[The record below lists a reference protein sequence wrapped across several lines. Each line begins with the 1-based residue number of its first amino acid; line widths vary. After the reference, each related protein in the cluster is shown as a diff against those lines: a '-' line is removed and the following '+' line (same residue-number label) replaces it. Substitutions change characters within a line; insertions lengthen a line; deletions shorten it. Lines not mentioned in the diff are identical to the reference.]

1 MYVFCFSL
9 SMLPFAIVE
18 FINGGGLAV
27 IPTKWFI
34 GPEEDECYW
43 PPARM
48 NMAKAV
54 IEQQDPHT
62 DWATYKLTVKR
73 KIATY
78 EIARTKLVEYEQNTD
93 VPTESDSAENMG
105 RGKRRKRRVILS
117 SEDEDDDDNWSG
129 SPIRPTPPSTLSA
142 PVPSTLRSV
151 PTPPLAPS
159 TLRSVL
165 TPPPAPST
173 LRSVPTP
180 PPAPSTLRSVP
191 TPPLAP
197 STLRSVLTPPPAPS
211 TLRSVPTPPP
221 APSTLRSVP
230 TPPRPPFNLRSSPP
244 LPPSAR
250 PTLPPPLGNLSL
262 PDVSTHHH
270 VTMSPETPQR
280 QIRDIM
286 FVRIL
291 TLLEEMKETQK
302 IQGRM
307 LQMLV
312 QQRDNIR
319 TTVSSTPEGFP
330 LKTVRDVE
338 IMEEKLANPNF
349 MSELVAAVTDIG
361 GATVDEA
368 TRRMMTFLL
377 DHGLSRQYNFVGRN
391 GKREFKALKLY
402 EVIYGGLK
410 KNAMTSQIT
419 RKDAEKAVSKWL
431 IGARDRGGI
440 DRPDSQPLNKDFR
453 LRVHQ
458 FFSKCFS

>member
-1 MYVFCFSL
+1 
-9 SMLPFAIVE
+9 MLPFAIVE
-18 FINGGGLAV
+18 FINSGGLAV

-73 KIATY
+73 KVATY

-93 VPTESDSAENMG
+93 VPTESDSTENMG
-105 RGKRRKRRVILS
+105 RGKRKKRRVILYS
-117 SEDEDDDDNWSG
+117 DDEDDVNWSG
-129 SPIRPTPPSTLSA
+129 SQIRPTP
-142 PVPSTLRSV
+142 
-151 PTPPLAPS
+151 PS

-165 TPPPAPST
+165 TPPPP
-173 LRSVPTP
+173 
-180 PPAPSTLRSVP
+180 
-191 TPPLAP
+191 P
-197 STLRSVLTPPPAPS
+197 STLRSVLTPPPPPS
-211 TLRSVPTPPP
+211 TLRSVLTPPP
-221 APSTLRSVP
+221 PPSTLRSVL
-230 TPPRPPFNLRSSPP
+230 TPPPPPSTLRSVLTPPPPPSTLSSSPS
-244 LPPSAR
+244 SAR
-250 PTLPPPLGNLSL
+250 PTLPPPLGNLRW

-270 VTMSPETPQR
+270 VTMSPETSQR
-280 QIRDIM
+280 QIRGNM

-291 TLLEEMKETQK
+291 TLIEEMKETQK

-307 LQMLV
+307 LQTLL
-312 QQRDNIR
+312 QQRGNIG
-319 TTVSSTPEGFP
+319 TTFSSTPEGFP

-361 GATVDEA
+361 GGTVDEA
-368 TRRMMTFLL
+368 TKRMMTFLL

-431 IGARDRGGI
+431 IGARDRGGN
-440 DRPDSQPLNKDFR
+440 RQARQSTPQQGLQASGSFEVERN
-453 LRVHQ
+453 
-458 FFSKCFS
+458 

>member
-1 MYVFCFSL
+1 
-9 SMLPFAIVE
+9 MLPFAIVE
-18 FINGGGLAV
+18 FINSGGLAV

-73 KIATY
+73 KVATY

-93 VPTESDSAENMG
+93 VPTESDSTENMG
-105 RGKRRKRRVILS
+105 RGKRKKRRVILS
-117 SEDEDDDDNWSG
+117 SDDEDDVNWSG
-129 SPIRPTPPSTLSA
+129 SQIRPTP
-142 PVPSTLRSV
+142 
-151 PTPPLAPS
+151 PS

-165 TPPPAPST
+165 TPPPP
-173 LRSVPTP
+173 
-180 PPAPSTLRSVP
+180 
-191 TPPLAP
+191 P
-197 STLRSVLTPPPAPS
+197 STLRSVLTPPPPPS
-211 TLRSVPTPPP
+211 TLS
-221 APSTLRSVP
+221 
-230 TPPRPPFNLRSSPP
+230 SSPS
-244 LPPSAR
+244 SAR
-250 PTLPPPLGNLSL
+250 PTLPPPLGNLRW

-270 VTMSPETPQR
+270 VTMSPETSQR
-280 QIRDIM
+280 QIRGNM

-291 TLLEEMKETQK
+291 TLIEEMKETQK

-307 LQMLV
+307 LQTLL
-312 QQRDNIR
+312 QQRGNIG
-319 TTVSSTPEGFP
+319 TTFSSTPEGFP

-361 GATVDEA
+361 GGTVDEA
-368 TRRMMTFLL
+368 TKRMMTFLL

-431 IGARDRGGI
+431 IGARDRGGN
-440 DRPDSQPLNKDFR
+440 RQARQSTPQQGLQASGSFEVERN
-453 LRVHQ
+453 
-458 FFSKCFS
+458 

>member
-1 MYVFCFSL
+1 
-9 SMLPFAIVE
+9 MLPFAIVG
-18 FINGGGLAV
+18 FINSGGLAV

-73 KIATY
+73 KVATY

-93 VPTESDSAENMG
+93 VPTESDSTENMG
-105 RGKRRKRRVILS
+105 RGKRKKRRVILS
-117 SEDEDDDDNWSG
+117 SDDEDDVNWSG
-129 SPIRPTPPSTLSA
+129 SQIRPTP
-142 PVPSTLRSV
+142 
-151 PTPPLAPS
+151 PS

-165 TPPPAPST
+165 TPPPP
-173 LRSVPTP
+173 
-180 PPAPSTLRSVP
+180 
-191 TPPLAP
+191 P
-197 STLRSVLTPPPAPS
+197 STLRSVLTPPPPPS
-211 TLRSVPTPPP
+211 TLS
-221 APSTLRSVP
+221 
-230 TPPRPPFNLRSSPP
+230 SSPS
-244 LPPSAR
+244 SAR
-250 PTLPPPLGNLSL
+250 PTLPPPLGNLRW

-270 VTMSPETPQR
+270 VTMSPETSQR
-280 QIRDIM
+280 QIRGNM

-291 TLLEEMKETQK
+291 TLIEEMKETQK

-307 LQMLV
+307 LQMLL
-312 QQRDNIR
+312 QQRGNIG
-319 TTVSSTPEGFP
+319 TTFSSTPEGFP

-338 IMEEKLANPNF
+338 IVEEKLANPNF

-361 GATVDEA
+361 GGTVDEA
-368 TRRMMTFLL
+368 TKRMMTFLL

-431 IGARDRGGI
+431 IGARDRGGN
-440 DRPDSQPLNKDFR
+440 RQARQSTPQQGLQASGSFEVERN
-453 LRVHQ
+453 
-458 FFSKCFS
+458 

>member
-1 MYVFCFSL
+1 
-9 SMLPFAIVE
+9 MLPFAIVE
-18 FINGGGLAV
+18 FINSGGLAV

-73 KIATY
+73 KVATY

-93 VPTESDSAENMG
+93 VPTESDSTENMG
-105 RGKRRKRRVILS
+105 RGKRKKRRVILS
-117 SEDEDDDDNWSG
+117 SDDEDDVNWSG
-129 SPIRPTPPSTLSA
+129 SQIRPTP
-142 PVPSTLRSV
+142 
-151 PTPPLAPS
+151 PS

-165 TPPPAPST
+165 TPPPP
-173 LRSVPTP
+173 
-180 PPAPSTLRSVP
+180 
-191 TPPLAP
+191 P
-197 STLRSVLTPPPAPS
+197 STLRSVLTPPPPPS
-211 TLRSVPTPPP
+211 TLRSVLTPPP
-221 APSTLRSVP
+221 PPSTLRSVL
-230 TPPRPPFNLRSSPP
+230 TPAPPPSTLSSSPS
-244 LPPSAR
+244 SAR
-250 PTLPPPLGNLSL
+250 PTLPPPLGNLRW

-270 VTMSPETPQR
+270 VTMSPETSQR
-280 QIRDIM
+280 QIRGNM

-291 TLLEEMKETQK
+291 TLIEEMKETQK

-307 LQMLV
+307 LQTLL
-312 QQRDNIR
+312 QQRGNIG
-319 TTVSSTPEGFP
+319 TTFSSTPEGFP

-361 GATVDEA
+361 GGTVDEA
-368 TRRMMTFLL
+368 TKRMMTFLL

-431 IGARDRGGI
+431 IGARDRGGN
-440 DRPDSQPLNKDFR
+440 RQARQSTPQQGLQASGSFEVERN
-453 LRVHQ
+453 
-458 FFSKCFS
+458 

>member
-1 MYVFCFSL
+1 
-9 SMLPFAIVE
+9 MLPFAIVE
-18 FINGGGLAV
+18 FINSGGLAV

-73 KIATY
+73 KVATY

-93 VPTESDSAENMG
+93 VPTESDSTENMG
-105 RGKRRKRRVILS
+105 RGRRKKRRVILS
-117 SEDEDDDDNWSG
+117 SDDEDDVNWSG
-129 SPIRPTPPSTLSA
+129 SQIRPTP
-142 PVPSTLRSV
+142 
-151 PTPPLAPS
+151 PS

-165 TPPPAPST
+165 TPPPPPST
-173 LRSVPTP
+173 LS
-180 PPAPSTLRSVP
+180 
-191 TPPLAP
+191 
-197 STLRSVLTPPPAPS
+197 
-211 TLRSVPTPPP
+211 
-221 APSTLRSVP
+221 
-230 TPPRPPFNLRSSPP
+230 SSPS
-244 LPPSAR
+244 SAR
-250 PTLPPPLGNLSL
+250 PTLPPPLGNLRW

-270 VTMSPETPQR
+270 VTTSPETSQR
-280 QIRDIM
+280 QIRGNM

-291 TLLEEMKETQK
+291 TLIEEMKETQK

-307 LQMLV
+307 LQTLL
-312 QQRDNIR
+312 QQRGNIG
-319 TTVSSTPEGFP
+319 TTFSSTPEGFP

-361 GATVDEA
+361 GGTVDEA
-368 TRRMMTFLL
+368 TKRMMTFLL

-391 GKREFKALKLY
+391 WKREFKALKLY

-431 IGARDRGGI
+431 IGARDRGGN
-440 DRPDSQPLNKDFR
+440 RQARQSTPQQGLQASGSFEVERN
-453 LRVHQ
+453 
-458 FFSKCFS
+458 

>member
-1 MYVFCFSL
+1 
-9 SMLPFAIVE
+9 MLPFAIVE
-18 FINGGGLAV
+18 FINSGGLAV

-73 KIATY
+73 KVATY

-93 VPTESDSAENMG
+93 VPTESDSTENMG
-105 RGKRRKRRVILS
+105 RGKRKKRRVILS
-117 SEDEDDDDNWSG
+117 SDDEDDVNWSG
-129 SPIRPTPPSTLSA
+129 SQIRPTP
-142 PVPSTLRSV
+142 
-151 PTPPLAPS
+151 PS

-165 TPPPAPST
+165 TPPPP
-173 LRSVPTP
+173 
-180 PPAPSTLRSVP
+180 
-191 TPPLAP
+191 P
-197 STLRSVLTPPPAPS
+197 STLRSVLTPPPPPS
-211 TLRSVPTPPP
+211 TLRSVLTPPLP
-221 APSTLRSVP
+221 PSTLRSVL
-230 TPPRPPFNLRSSPP
+230 TPPPPPSTLSSSPS
-244 LPPSAR
+244 SAR
-250 PTLPPPLGNLSL
+250 PTLPPPLGNLRW

-270 VTMSPETPQR
+270 VTMSPETSQR
-280 QIRDIM
+280 QIRGNM

-291 TLLEEMKETQK
+291 TLIEEMKETQK

-307 LQMLV
+307 LQTLL
-312 QQRDNIR
+312 QQRGNIG
-319 TTVSSTPEGFP
+319 TTFSSTPEGFP

-361 GATVDEA
+361 GGTVDEA
-368 TRRMMTFLL
+368 TKRMMTFLL

-431 IGARDRGGI
+431 IGARDRGGN
-440 DRPDSQPLNKDFR
+440 RQARQSTPQQGLQASGSFEVERN
-453 LRVHQ
+453 
-458 FFSKCFS
+458 